1 MHLVWSHPT
10 TGAELWCGG
19 MNAGKDASFMK
30 QNGINCTLSAAS
42 CPPMAQD
49 SRIKNFG
56 QYDGTGMV
64 AGHWPWETIKGV
76 VNSVIA
82 ELCDGKRVLI
92 ACRNGTGRSAT
103 WCALVLMALTG
114 DLPRSVCDHLV
125 AIRSVVQFA
134 CHTKRRG
141 TSRFVLPEQSPLEW
155 LESKHGEMAAIAE
168 SLASKKGSDRFQ
180 LNGVLPPS
188 RFRDLVKSLG
198 FQELE
203 QAGAFLVFNGTG

>member
-56 QYDGTGMV
+56 QYDGTGVV
-64 AGHWPWETIKGV
+64 AGHWPWETIKSV

-114 DLPRSVCDHLV
+114 DLPGSVCDHLV

-134 CHTKRRG
+134 CHTLSG
-141 TSRFVLPEQSPLEW
+141 EAPAASSRQNNLHWSGLSPSMGRWQRLRKAW
-155 LESKHGEMAAIAE
+155 PARWAAIV
-168 SLASKKGSDRFQ
+168 SSSTVSCHPQGS
-180 LNGVLPPS
+180 V
-188 RFRDLVKSLG
+188 
-198 FQELE
+198 
-203 QAGAFLVFNGTG
+203 TW